1 MSSTYK
7 QVSTQ
12 LEKTG
17 LSLEHLDLALHHG
30 HLFFAGR
37 YVYRSSV

>member
-17 LSLEHLDLALHHG
+17 IGHVLYLKYGIKTLE
-30 HLFFAGR
+30 
-37 YVYRSSV
+37 SE